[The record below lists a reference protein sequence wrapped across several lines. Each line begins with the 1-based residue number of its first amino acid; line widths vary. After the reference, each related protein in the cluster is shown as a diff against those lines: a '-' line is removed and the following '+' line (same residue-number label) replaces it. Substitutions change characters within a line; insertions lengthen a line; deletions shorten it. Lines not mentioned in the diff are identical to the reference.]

1 MGAHTAN
8 INSNTNS
15 TYNHGLGCEL
25 IKNVRPAESHSTQ
38 NPETPERESGYSVSK
53 NAAPRSMYTHTNTYT
68 NTFIILLSRHGPANW
83 MQFNVYQLHTD
94 GSGARV
100 MGSRMYVIMRIIVK

>member
-1 MGAHTAN
+1 MGTHTAN

-15 TYNHGLGCEL
+15 TFIHGLGCEL

-38 NPETPERESGYSVSK
+38 NPEPPERERQREYTVSK
-53 NAAPRSMYTHTNTYT
+53 NAAPLSMYTHT

-100 MGSRMYVIMRIIVK
+100 MGSRMNVIMRIIVE